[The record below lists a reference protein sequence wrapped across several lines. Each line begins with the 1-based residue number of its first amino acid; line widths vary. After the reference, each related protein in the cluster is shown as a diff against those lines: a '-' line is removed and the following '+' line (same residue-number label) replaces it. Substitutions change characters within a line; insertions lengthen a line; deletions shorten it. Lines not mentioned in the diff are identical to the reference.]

1 MKKVLFLL
9 FMVGSVVA
17 LSSCKDNLDDVY
29 DPNYE
34 RPHNSF
40 NFSTVT
46 STTLNVSYANTCMG
60 NKVYFEVYDQNP
72 LLTNGGAPYLN
83 EKLSPLYSGFTD
95 ADGKFSAQL
104 NLPSY
109 LSDKTVYVY
118 SPYFFVPTVIEGKLS
133 GTTLSVDDASFSTR
147 AFTRTAAMTR
157 AGSANA
163 KYYSDAVKTDGWKT
177 WLGEYDESTGLI
189 TGFNETVTSKKKN
202 YANIIVA
209 FNSKNYKYD
218 SQAIN
223 GDEYRSYYYT
233 NSVTNEKVYIQLYY
247 DGNYTTLPDYAHN
260 YNNESMQI
268 KFVDNNKTWYNYT
281 LLSKGLNDY
290 YWYWILYDKTYYK
303 LSELYADYYE
313 VTTEKTTEIVHHNG
327 YEYTGDLRLSKNEA
341 SSLYAAHSKVININK
356 ACPSDYRASHDMYI
370 NEDKTEVT
378 ITYLGGN
385 TCWNSSL
392 GYYYYKGNNKPT
404 SLNGKVIM
412 LYPNTQD
419 GLYSLYGRYNVSQ
432 SQMYGLRG
440 IAQGTAV
447 QLKFYGENMDQ
458 TQGTT
463 EFPAGYRVGF
473 VLATNA
479 WSNHLTADAD
489 HTGGFCPYRA
499 TTTEGLSI
507 QHSGTPFQTGGQG
520 TSDPRRAAIY
530 KDANKNI
537 VVSFEDHQ
545 DDQNYSD
552 VVFAVKSSKEITDIP
567 VVKDEY
573 TTNTITKG
581 VYAFE
586 DLWPTAGDYDMNDVI
601 VRYNTIRTLY
611 TRIKSGFV
619 ENTSLVEESFE
630 FKTFQNYATLINGL
644 AVRINSYADNQKDK
658 IQSVKY
664 YKKRPTDADFID
676 YTNDNKLMQQGTW
689 KNYSKTYTQYQYTS
703 AERPSDDIY
712 LLTDNIANKKNENGI
727 VGDSPDR
734 IGTVYRITFVYS
746 RDSNGDGISANAA
759 TDIEPFVTRVHD
771 AKYDGTGGE
780 YDYRLEIHLPDHAA
794 SYTSGMLD
802 KGGWAYLHLWGQYDD
817 ASSPFRTDNGA
828 INYYYRI
835 SHKTTTGKD
844 SALYPFAF
852 FLSGFG
858 TKDEDID
865 NMKLKKESNESKSID
880 TVYSGYAKWVESSG
894 AENKTWYLEE

>member
-1 MKKVLFLL
+1 M
-9 FMVGSVVA
+9 A

-72 LLTNGGAPYLN
+72 LLTNDGAPYLN

-157 AGSANA
+157 AGSANT

-189 TGFNETVTSKKKN
+189 TGFDETVTVPKRN
-202 YANIIVA
+202 YENTYDP
-209 FNSKNYKYD
+209 FKESNYSYD
-218 SQAIN
+218 TKTKE
-223 GDEYRSYYYT
+223 GDEYRSYFYENSVSKQKVYVKLYYYNSSLSTKYVYSLPETVHIT
-233 NSVTNEKVYIQLYY
+233 NSTTQTIYY
-247 DGNYTTLPDYAHN
+247 VDDDGHY
-260 YNNESMQI
+260 
-268 KFVDNNKTWYNYT
+268 WYNY
-281 LLSKGLNDY
+281 SKLKEGVTDQ
-290 YWYWILYDKTYYK
+290 YWYWNGIKITFK
-303 LSELYADYYE
+303 LSDLYADYYKITTGNGT
-313 VTTEKTTEIVHHNG
+313 TTETVHHDG
-327 YEYTGDLRLSKNEA
+327 YAYTGNLLLTKDEA

-370 NEDKTEVT
+370 NEDKTEVV

-419 GLYSLYGRYNVSQ
+419 GLYSLYGRYKVSQ
-432 SQMYGLRG
+432 SQMYGFRG
-440 IAQGTAV
+440 IDQGTAV

-479 WSNHLTADAD
+479 WSNHLTADSY
-489 HTGGFCPYRA
+489 TGGFCPYRA

-658 IQSVKY
+658 IKSVKY

-727 VGDSPDR
+727 VGDSPDP

-780 YDYRLEIHLPDHAA
+780 YDYRLEIHLPNHAA

-828 INYYYRI
+828 INYYYRN
-835 SHKTTTGKD
+835 SHKTITGAD
-844 SALYPFAF
+844 SGLYPFAF